1 MDAFYASIE
10 QRDNKALYGRPV
22 IVGGSPDERSVVCAA
37 SYEARR
43 YGVRSAMPVK
53 TAARLCP
60 EAVILKPDFRKYQK
74 VSKEIRALFFEYS
87 DLVEPISLDE
97 CYLDVTVNKKN
108 IPYATEIAKEI
119 RSRIKSNLNLTA
131 SAGVAPNKL
140 LAKIASD
147 INKPDGLFVVK
158 PRNVEDF
165 VKNLEVGELWG
176 VGKVT
181 NAKLKEM
188 GVKTCGDLQR
198 YSILDLVKIFG
209 VFGETL
215 YYYCRGIDDSPVYD
229 GGGIKSIGSE
239 ITLPIDTD
247 DVDDLI
253 IYLNNEINIAY
264 NRLKKYNILC
274 KTVTLKVKFFDFTRI
289 SRSKTFSCATDS
301 FDEIRDEIES
311 LLRNLNIEKKIRL
324 IGVSF
329 SNFTDKADCATIFDI
344 SG

>member
-22 IVGGSPDERSVVCAA
+22 IVGGSPDERSVVCTA
-37 SYEARR
+37 SYEARK
-43 YGVRSAMPVK
+43 YGVKSAMPVK

-60 EAVILKPDFRKYQK
+60 DAVILRPDFRKYQK
-74 VSKEIRALFFEYS
+74 VSKEMRAIFLEYT

-97 CYLDVTVNKKN
+97 CYLDVTVNKRN

-119 RSRIKSNLNLTA
+119 RSRIKNSLNLTA

-158 PRNVEDF
+158 PGRVDDF

-188 GVKTCGDLQR
+188 GVKTCSDLQK
-198 YSILDLVKIFG
+198 YSILELVKIFG

-215 YYYCRGIDDSPVYD
+215 YYYCRGIDESPVYD
-229 GGGIKSIGSE
+229 GGGVKSIGSE
-239 ITLPIDTD
+239 ITLPMDIDD
-247 DVDDLI
+247 IDNLVL
-253 IYLNNEINIAY
+253 YLENEINIAY

-274 KTVTLKVKFFDFTRI
+274 KTIVLKIKYFDFTRI
-289 SRSKTFSCATDS
+289 SRSKTFSFATDT
-301 FDEIRDEIES
+301 FNEIHDEAVS
-311 LLRNLNIEKKIRL
+311 LLKNLNIEKKVRL

-329 SNFTDKADCATIFDI
+329 SNFIDKKESVNIFDI
-344 SG
+344 PE